1 MFQFFLWIIH
11 IRKYLKQFGPKNY
24 TRFVIIQNPYEFY
37 QFFLS
42 LFVLRYANTPKLYT
56 TNGGIT
62 GECKVFCSRLATL
75 LLIKDRAEIREKE
88 RKLTLL
94 Y

>member
-1 MFQFFLWIIH
+1 MIFFSQNLLIPAS
-11 IRKYLKQFGPKNY
+11 PKIPQG
-24 TRFVIIQNPYEFY
+24 VK
-37 QFFLS
+37 
-42 LFVLRYANTPKLYT
+42 YANTPKLYT

>member
-1 MFQFFLWIIH
+1 M
-11 IRKYLKQFGPKNY
+11 
-24 TRFVIIQNPYEFY
+24 
-37 QFFLS
+37 
-42 LFVLRYANTPKLYT
+42 LRYANTPKLYT

-62 GECKVFCSRLATL
+62 GEFKVFYSRLATL